1 MGSLLSPLDDM
12 LKRSGAHMTEREGW
26 LVAADFG
33 SLAAEIAVSRATA
46 GLADVSSISKFE
58 VQGSATAIADMY
70 PSGRELRPG
79 RALEAA
85 DAWWCVLTHE
95 SLLVLASPSRSARVR
110 ADLDERAYR
119 DTRIADVTSN
129 RVAVCLTG
137 PFAREVVTRAG
148 ATPIGPGSVRV
159 DSVGGVPTLV
169 VHQYE
174 KQWLLVAPATEAA
187 ALWQTLTEA
196 GSQFGLAYVG
206 ADALQNLHAAATSW
220 GLVAAAPPCDPAD
233 PSFPAP
239 H

>member
-1 MGSLLSPLDDM
+1 MGSLHSPLDDE

-58 VQGSATAIADMY
+58 VQGPATSIADMY

-85 DAWWCVLTHE
+85 DAWWCALTPE
-95 SLLVLASPSRSARVR
+95 SLLVLTAPGMAARVKTDLEER
-110 ADLDERAYR
+110 ADQQ
-119 DTRIADVTSN
+119 TRIAEVTSE

-137 PFAREVVTRAG
+137 PFAREVVARAG
-148 ATPIGPGSVRV
+148 ATPASPGNVRV
-159 DSVGGVPTLV
+159 ESVGGVPTLV

-174 KQWLLVAPATEAA
+174 RQWLLVAPARDAG
-187 ALWQTLTEA
+187 ALWHALTEA
-196 GSQFGLAYVG
+196 GSPLGLAYVG
-206 ADALQNLHAAATSW
+206 ADALQHLHAAATS
-220 GLVAAAPPCDPAD
+220 
-233 PSFPAP
+233 
-239 H
+239 